1 MLTLSDLLLPPESEL
16 ATSIVSALDEQG
28 VALTGGGA
36 PSFSAASWR
45 LMAGSLA
52 KQLPGLLDI
61 GVTDVFVGAWN
72 KSLDV
77 RQQIDK
83 SLKSPGKDVFL
94 QLAEHTIK
102 SAHTPYVALMKNG
115 REITRLSFGVDIE
128 LGLQGV
134 VLRILDG
141 TIREIQT
148 ARVKG
153 KGTVKCGGAILV
165 RKELQPQQFAGTWQ
179 VPSAQEVRSMFRSG
193 GDRQAPA
200 AEPAADVVINLVT
213 PMPSSAVRPN

>member
-52 KQLPGLLDI
+52 KQLPGLLEI

-77 RQQIDK
+77 REQIDK

-134 VLRILDG
+134 VAHGENFTLTTG
-141 TIREIQT
+141 E
-148 ARVKG
+148 
-153 KGTVKCGGAILV
+153 TVTG
-165 RKELQPQQFAGTWQ
+165 ELLA
-179 VPSAQEVRSMFRSG
+179 
-193 GDRQAPA
+193 
-200 AEPAADVVINLVT
+200 
-213 PMPSSAVRPN
+213 SSANDAGVKIKIGEGERG

>member
-1 MLTLSDLLLPPESEL
+1 MLTLSELFLPPESEL
-16 ATSIVSALDEQG
+16 ASSIVSALDEQG
-28 VALTGGGA
+28 VALSGGGG
-36 PSFSAASWR
+36 PSFSAATWR

-52 KQLPGLLDI
+52 KRLPGLLDI
-61 GVTDVFVGAWN
+61 GVTEVFVGAWN
-72 KSLDV
+72 KWLDV

-83 SLKSPGKDVFL
+83 SVKSPGKDVFL

-102 SAHTPYVALMKNG
+102 SAHQPYVALMKNG
-115 REITRLSFGVDIE
+115 REIGRLSFGTDIE

-153 KGTVKCGGAILV
+153 KGTVKCGGALLV

-179 VPSAQEVRSMFRSG
+179 VPSAPQVRSLFGSG
-193 GDRQAPA
+193 GDRPAA